1 MSFTDEEKWDRIY
14 QTRDHGNKQAAE
26 ILIENQHLLSESGK
40 ALDLACGLGANA
52 IFLAEHNLETHA
64 WDISK
69 EAIAKL
75 NQKAKE
81 FNIKIT
87 TEVRDVINNPP
98 ARDTF
103 DIIVV
108 NHFLER
114 RIIKHLITA
123 LRKNGLIFYQTFIK
137 DKVSDTGPKNPD
149 YLLDKNELLTLFDG
163 LNILVYREEGSVG
176 DIYKGLRNEAML
188 IAQAS
193 NGNN

>member
-98 ARDTF
+98 AQDTF